1 MTAKLT
7 DMEIA
12 RAFERIVID
21 VREILRLE
29 RWLAAQCGEQATGE
43 DIADTIL
50 NVMEDVKAVTDEA
63 LARATP

>member
-21 VREILRLE
+21 MREILRLE
-29 RWLAAQCGEQATGE
+29 RWLAATCGEQATGE
-43 DIADTIL
+43 DIADAIL
-50 NVMEDVKAVTDEA
+50 SVMEEVKAVTDEA
-63 LARATP
+63 LARSTP